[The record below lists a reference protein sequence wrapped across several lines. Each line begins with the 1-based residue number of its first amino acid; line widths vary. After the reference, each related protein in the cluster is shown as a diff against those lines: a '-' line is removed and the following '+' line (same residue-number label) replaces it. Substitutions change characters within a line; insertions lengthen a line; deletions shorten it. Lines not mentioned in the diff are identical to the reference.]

1 MLSKEELDA
10 MIRENPFC
18 VINDILYK
26 ALYDDIIHLR
36 IQPGEKLSESK
47 IAQTLQI
54 SRTPVRNALISLAND
69 NLIERRNG
77 RASVVRP
84 MQKEES
90 KRLYEARIA
99 VEGYAAF
106 LAAQRISAHDLKKIK
121 QLLAQFMSVDITR
134 DRSDYVQYDHEFHSC
149 IVNAAQNPQI
159 SKMYACIE
167 KRILHY
173 RYCLYLQI
181 GVNRLR
187 PILMD
192 SYIRHEAIYHAL
204 KFRFA
209 DTAKSEMERDISGML
224 DVFGEWM

>member
-77 RASVVRP
+77 RAAPCRRRKANGCMKRASPWKGTRP
-84 MQKEES
+84 S
-90 KRLYEARIA
+90 WPRS
-99 VEGYAAF
+99 GY
-106 LAAQRISAHDLKKIK
+106 
-121 QLLAQFMSVDITR
+121 
-134 DRSDYVQYDHEFHSC
+134 
-149 IVNAAQNPQI
+149 P
-159 SKMYACIE
+159 
-167 KRILHY
+167 
-173 RYCLYLQI
+173 
-181 GVNRLR
+181 
-187 PILMD
+187 LM
-192 SYIRHEAIYHAL
+192 
-204 KFRFA
+204 
-209 DTAKSEMERDISGML
+209 T
-224 DVFGEWM
+224 